1 VPVWHRQR
9 LPVALSEYVDANVAL
24 QMLDEVEA
32 SWCAVGDDP
41 QGGATFEGGGEWGVQ
56 EM

>member
-1 VPVWHRQR
+1 MPVWHRQR